1 MAFLCVL
8 FAAIIAMVVLAFNYW
23 QALKSGQGEMLAQ
36 KFARQNSLVQAED
49 PKILEARKILE
60 TTDDPYLGNQNADL
74 VIVEFMDFK
83 CPVCLAQAPE
93 IIRLIGKYGY
103 KIKVII
109 RDFPME
115 SVHPGTVRLAEIA
128 SCANEQG
135 AYWSFS
141 DYFFANQETLGTE
154 MPMATVEL
162 LCDEFGLDKTK
173 IKDCLEAGRGRTE
186 VNADYSD
193 AYRSGV
199 SRGTPT
205 YFVNGRILEGAVSFE
220 NWEKLFND
228 IKL

>member
-1 MAFLCVL
+1 MA
-8 FAAIIAMVVLAFNYW
+8 
-23 QALKSGQGEMLAQ
+23 QT
-36 KFARQNSLVQAED
+36 ED
-49 PKILEARKILE
+49 PKILEARKTLE
-60 TTDDPYLGNQNADL
+60 TSDDPYLGSLNADL

-83 CPVCLAQAPE
+83 CPICKAQAPE
-93 IIRLIGKYGY
+93 ILRLIGKYGY
-103 KIKVII
+103 KIKVIV

-115 SVHPGTVRLAEIA
+115 SVHPGTSGLAEIA

-141 DYFFANQETLGTE
+141 DYFFANQETLGAE
-154 MPMATVEL
+154 MPIATVEQ
-162 LCDEFGLDKTK
+162 LCDEFGVDKTK
-173 IKDCLEAGRGRTE
+173 IKKCLDAGRGRTE

-199 SRGTPT
+199 TRGTPT

-220 NWEKLFND
+220 QWEKLFKD